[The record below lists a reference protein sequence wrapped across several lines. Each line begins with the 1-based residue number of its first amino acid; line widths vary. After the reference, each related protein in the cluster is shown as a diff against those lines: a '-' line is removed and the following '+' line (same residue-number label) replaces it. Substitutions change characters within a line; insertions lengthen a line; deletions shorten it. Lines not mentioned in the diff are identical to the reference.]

1 MDGQIGGEGEESKMR
16 VQVLAIVL
24 STLALAGC
32 EDGEAIAPTPELTL
46 SGPNA
51 GEAQIPEGGLPPFA
65 ERAALERETGSWLQR
80 LEPQP
85 GELCSFTE
93 RPPSERPQGWVVT
106 AWSGNMD
113 LYTDGYVIAQ
123 DPSARWIE
131 AMWMKG
137 KPVIAARDGLDDVWI
152 EPKGD
157 YSLTLLAID
166 DRRFAC
172 ERAPAPN

>member
-1 MDGQIGGEGEESKMR
+1 MDGQIGAEGEESKMR
-16 VQVLAIVL
+16 VGPLAIVL
-24 STLALAGC
+24 WALPLAGC
-32 EDGEAIAPTPELTL
+32 DDAEAPAPTPELTL
-46 SGPNA
+46 SGPHA
-51 GEAQIPEGGLPPFA
+51 GEAQMPEGGLPPFA

-80 LEPQP
+80 LGPQTS
-85 GELCSFTE
+85 ELCSFTE
-93 RPPSERPQGWVVT
+93 RPPSARPNGWVVT

-137 KPVIAARDGLDDVWI
+137 RPVIAARAGLDDVWI

-166 DRRFAC
+166 DSRFTC
-172 ERAPAPN
+172 EAVPAPN

>member
-1 MDGQIGGEGEESKMR
+1 MR
-16 VQVLAIVL
+16 VGPLAIVL
-24 STLALAGC
+24 LALALAGC
-32 EDGEAIAPTPELTL
+32 DDAEAPAPTPELTL
-46 SGPNA
+46 SGPHA
-51 GEAQIPEGGLPPFA
+51 GEAQMPEGGLPPFA

-80 LEPQP
+80 LEPQTS
-85 GELCSFTE
+85 ELCSFTK
-93 RPPSERPQGWVVT
+93 RPPSERPKGWVVT

-137 KPVIAARDGLDDVWI
+137 RPVIAARAGMDDVWI

-157 YSLTLLAID
+157 YSLTLLTID
-166 DRRFAC
+166 DSRFTC
-172 ERAPAPN
+172 EAVPAPN